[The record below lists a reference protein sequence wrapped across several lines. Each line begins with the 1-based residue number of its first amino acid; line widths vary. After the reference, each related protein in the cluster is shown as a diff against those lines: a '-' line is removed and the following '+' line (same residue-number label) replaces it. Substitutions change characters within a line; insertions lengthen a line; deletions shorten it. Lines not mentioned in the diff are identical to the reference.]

1 MDVFGALMQANP
13 KLGKKF
19 MDMALTNASSSAL
32 DRKTF
37 TLAYLSVLAAKGLH
51 DGLDY
56 HVKDAKDAGATRE
69 EVKSAIILGL
79 PCSGVIVLTAL
90 DKALEVYDNC

>member
-1 MDVFGALMQANP
+1 MDVFGALMKAEP

-19 MDMALTNASSSAL
+19 MDMCITNSTVTAL

-37 TLAYLSVLAAKGLH
+37 TQAYLSVQAAKGLH
-51 DGLDY
+51 DGLDF

-90 DKALEVYDNC
+90 DKALEIYDKA